1 MTNASV
7 QPPSHPARQIVID
20 LAVMTAIGLVL
31 ALIGP
36 FGSFDAPFSLRLIYW
51 LGLAWAGYGCYRP
64 IGGLITRLGT
74 HLDLPQWSLWLIG
87 CVIATVPMTV
97 VVWLVT
103 SLPLPL
109 EPPSLDGWI
118 ATYGYTLA
126 IGALVTMVFYLVQ
139 AKQEATPVAA
149 PAAAP
154 SPQAASATP
163 GEPAAPEPARPRL
176 LDRIA
181 PALGT
186 DLIALEMEDHY
197 LRVHTA
203 LGSDLILLR
212 MRDALA
218 ELDGIAGSQV
228 HRSWWVSRAAVER
241 VERDG
246 RNLRLVLSGGLVAP
260 VARNMVPLLKSQG
273 WI

>member
-51 LGLAWAGYGCYRP
+51 LGLAWAGYACYRP

-139 AKQEATPVAA
+139 AKQESAAIVAPAPLAPQTAPAEPDEAVAA
-149 PAAAP
+149 
-154 SPQAASATP
+154 
-163 GEPAAPEPARPRL
+163 PARPRL
-176 LDRIA
+176 LGRIA
-181 PALGT
+181 PALGS

-246 RNLRLVLSGGLVAP
+246 RNVRLVLTGGLIAP
-260 VARNMVPLLKSQG
+260 VARNMVPLLKSDG